1 VDAPS
6 PQKSDAEAAR
16 ERRARLTG
24 IALMT
29 GAVASFACIDTSA
42 KFLNRHV
49 DLVQVIWA
57 RFAIAFL
64 LTFIVSNPWT
74 RPGLVHTLRPFLQIG
89 RSCLLIACTL
99 LNVIA
104 LKYLQLD
111 QTVSIMFAT
120 PLVVAVL
127 AGPML
132 GEWLR
137 LNRWIAIGIGF
148 AGVLVVTRP
157 GLGGIHPAAAL
168 SFIGTVLYAVY
179 SIATRVLSRTDHTQ
193 TTLFYGN
200 VVGVVVT
207 SVLLPKHWA
216 TPQDWTVWLA
226 MLSCGG
232 FGAFGHFLLI
242 AAHRLAPASTLAP
255 FIYSELIWMV
265 LLGYLVFGNVPN
277 EWTLIGALIVI
288 GSGLYLLNAE
298 RRR

>member
-1 VDAPS
+1 MDAAL
-6 PQKSDAEAAR
+6 PQKTDAERAR
-16 ERRARLTG
+16 ERRLRLTG

-57 RFAIAFL
+57 RFAVAFL

-74 RPGLVHTLRPFLQIG
+74 RPGLVHTLRPWLQIG
-89 RSCLLIACTL
+89 RSGLLIACTL

-104 LKYLQLD
+104 LQYLQLD
-111 QTVSIMFAT
+111 QTVSIMFST

-132 GEWLR
+132 GEWVGLK
-137 LNRWIAIGIGF
+137 RWVAIGIGF

-157 GLGGIHPAAAL
+157 GLGGIHPAAIL

-179 SIATRVLSRTDHTQ
+179 SIATRVLSRSDDTQ

-200 VVGVVVT
+200 VVGMLVM
-207 SVLLPKHWA
+207 SVLLPDHWT
-216 TPQDWTVWLA
+216 TPQDWTVWFA
-226 MLSCGG
+226 MVSVGA

-255 FIYSELIWMV
+255 FIYSELIWMT

-277 EWTLIGALIVI
+277 QWTLVGALIVI

-298 RRR
+298 RRA

>member
-1 VDAPS
+1 MDAT
-6 PQKSDAEAAR
+6 PQKTEAELAR

-49 DLVQVIWA
+49 DLVQVVWA
-57 RFAIAFL
+57 RFAVAFV

-74 RPGLVHTLRPFLQIG
+74 RPGLVHTLRPWLQIG
-89 RSCLLIACTL
+89 RSGLLISCTL

-104 LKYLQLD
+104 LQYLQLD

-120 PLVVAVL
+120 PLVVAML

-132 GEWLR
+132 GEWVGLK
-137 LNRWIAIGIGF
+137 RWIAITIGF

-157 GLGGIHPAAAL
+157 GLGGIHPAAIL

-179 SIATRVLSRTDHTQ
+179 SISTRVLSRSDDTQ

-200 VVGVVVT
+200 VVGVAAT
-207 SVLLPKHWA
+207 SVLLPTHWT
-216 TPQDWTVWLA
+216 TPQDWSVWLA
-226 MLSCGG
+226 MISVGA

-242 AAHRLAPASTLAP
+242 AAHRLAPASVLAP
-255 FIYSELIWMV
+255 FIYSELMWMV
-265 LLGYLVFGNVPN
+265 LLGFLVFGNVPN
-277 EWTLIGALIVI
+277 QWTLIGALIVI

-298 RRR
+298 RRA